1 MNKLPV
7 LTVLLALL
15 CVEAVGQI
23 DQVKRRARDLS
34 NQNNVRQGVPPPV
47 QTPPKPA
54 HSLPPRVAATNTAPN
69 AATLQ
74 ARNVAKIQKDL
85 AAVKTGSA
93 ATEGQRQQL
102 ITDIAASAR
111 GAKPGSGLVKTFV
124 ESLTATLPDGTL
136 TAEHQSRLAQ
146 DIEAVV
152 NSKAFSPEQY
162 AAILADAQATLVV
175 AGIKRQSAA
184 VPVKNLKAI
193 GDELRR

>member
-1 MNKLPV
+1 MNKLPAV
-7 LTVLLALL
+7 IVLLALL
-15 CVEAVGQI
+15 CVEAFGQA

-34 NQNNVRQGVPPPV
+34 RQNDVRQGVPPPV
-47 QTPPKPA
+47 QAPAKPA
-54 HSLPPRVAATNTAPN
+54 QSLPPRVAATNSAPSV
-69 AATLQ
+69 ATLQ
-74 ARNVAKIQKDL
+74 ARNVAKIEKDL

-93 ATEGQRQQL
+93 TSEGQRQQL

-124 ESLTATLPDGTL
+124 ESLVATLPDGNL

-152 NSKAFSPEQY
+152 NSKAFSAEQY
-162 AAILADAQATLVV
+162 SAILADAQATLVV

-193 GDELRR
+193 GDEVRR